1 MFVALISPKKV
12 LQTFKMAENRHL
24 DGKIVFSSF
33 LKTLAF
39 QIYIIQK
46 SAHKGGGGGY
56 DVGLPPSNFQ
66 KKLRDFVQKAWILP
80 PRILANI

>member
-1 MFVALISPKKV
+1 
-12 LQTFKMAENRHL
+12 MAENRHL

-46 SAHKGGGGGY
+46 KCTQGGGGG
-56 DVGLPPSNFQ
+56 GG
-66 KKLRDFVQKAWILP
+66 IM
-80 PRILANI
+80 